1 MGAQCTSALGMEVA
15 LIWLHLLCIDAALQ
29 DLLQAQSHPLLLS
42 CSGRVQLPC
51 ALSTGSAV
59 IAEVG
64 LPFPL

>member
-1 MGAQCTSALGMEVA
+1 MLCYGS
-15 LIWLHLLCIDAALQ
+15 HLLCIDAALQ